1 MSVYG
6 SATQLKMDNGKLK
19 IVVCASHIIFCRG
32 GLRHIRPR
40 ADVVFGPYRIVAVG
54 DTIIFNF
61 QFSILNC
68 VASLL
73 R

>member
-1 MSVYG
+1 M
-6 SATQLKMDNGKLK
+6 N
-19 IVVCASHIIFCRG
+19 
-32 GLRHIRPR
+32 RPR
-40 ADVVFGPYRIVAVG
+40 AEVVFSPYRIVAVG